1 MNLTQ
6 IFWVV
11 VVLGSLVVLNGFL
24 YKENKKVP
32 EPQGCEELREACS
45 SCPNVLCGGRN
56 KDGENP
62 KES

>member
-32 EPQGCEELREACS
+32 EPKGCEELREACS

-56 KDGENP
+56 KGGENP